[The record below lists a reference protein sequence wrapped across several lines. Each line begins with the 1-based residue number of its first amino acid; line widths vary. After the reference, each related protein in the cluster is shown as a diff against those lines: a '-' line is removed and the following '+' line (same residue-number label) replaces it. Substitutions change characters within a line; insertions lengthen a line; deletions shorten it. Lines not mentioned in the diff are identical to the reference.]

1 MLQRLLKVNVV
12 YAIGSTANGAAL
24 FLLIPFLVKYLG
36 TSDFGLWSLS
46 EIAIYFLTLVIL
58 AGMDVY
64 LMREYW
70 FLKSEPERKLL
81 VGTMLSMVI
90 IWGTGIIIL
99 LTVVVV
105 LFFKNGIFFNQFDPA
120 LLILICAIGCSEVVF
135 TLLLSIFRIQEKPFH
150 FVFLSV
156 GRMAMFM
163 GTAIFW
169 MKTGAGLDGAL
180 AGRLTAAIVF
190 ILVAWGMARK
200 YVQMGFSSKYL
211 RPWSNYG
218 LPMVLF
224 GLVFYILISADRYI
238 VQVVAGLQAV
248 AIYSFSYKIAA
259 SIDYLVTRPFGTD
272 WAARRFWIATQAQP
286 ERQYAQSAVFY
297 TFIALWCALLVQAAA
312 PLLYKWFAPSV
323 YLQGLNA
330 LPILLVANIAMGL
343 SYPLNVGIML
353 KDRTKLLV
361 PIAICASV
369 VYIIALLLLVP
380 SNPIQGA
387 AWATL
392 LAYSTYTTGITIISL
407 RLYPVNYPIRAWG
420 TLGVC
425 AILAAMGI
433 FLLSFFDVNT
443 PLWITV
449 LARGLW
455 VFLVFALTGY
465 FLWKSRIGFTSLEK
479 ADLVE

>member
-1 MLQRLLKVNVV
+1 MLQRLLKVNIV
-12 YAIGSTANGAAL
+12 YAIGSAANGAAL

-36 TSDFGLWSLS
+36 TTEFGLWSIS
-46 EIAIYFLTLVIL
+46 EIAIYFLTLVML

-70 FLKSEPERKLL
+70 FLKSEPERRLL
-81 VGTMLSMVI
+81 IGTMLSMVA

-99 LTVVVV
+99 LTVVV
-105 LFFKNGIFFNQFDPA
+105 LFFRNGFFFNQFEPA
-120 LLILICAIGCSEVVF
+120 VLVLICAIGCSEVVF
-135 TLLLSIFRIQEKPFH
+135 TLLLSIFRIQERPFH

-163 GTAIFW
+163 STAIFW
-169 MKTGAGLDGAL
+169 MKKGAGLDGAL

-190 ILVAWGMARK
+190 IIVAWVMARK
-200 YVQMGFSSKYL
+200 YIQMGFSSKYL

-224 GLVFYILISADRYI
+224 GLVFYILISADRYF
-238 VQVVAGLQAV
+238 VQAVAGLQAV

-286 ERQYAQSAVFY
+286 ERKYAHSAVLY
-297 TFIALWCALLVQAAA
+297 AFIALWCALLVQAVA

-323 YLQGLNA
+323 YIRGLNA
-330 LPILLVANIAMGL
+330 LPVMLVANIAMGL

-361 PIAICASV
+361 PIATFASV
-369 VYIIALLLLVP
+369 IYIVALFFLVP

-392 LAYSTYTTGITIISL
+392 LAYSSYTAGITLISL
-407 RLYPVNYPIRAWG
+407 RLYPVHYPIRDWG

-425 AILAAMGI
+425 SISAAAG
-433 FLLSFFDVNT
+433 LLPLNFFNPNVS
-443 PLWITV
+443 LWIIV
-449 LARGLW
+449 LARCLW
-455 VFLVFALTGY
+455 VFVVFALTGY
-465 FLWKSRIGFTSLEK
+465 FLWKRQIGFDPLTK
-479 ADLVE
+479 